1 MRILIIEDD
10 KKVAAFLKK
19 GLEEE
24 QYAVDVQYDGAD
36 GSFWAAEYPYDAI
49 LLDVM
54 LPKKDGITVCKEL
67 RAKGIATPII
77 MLTAKD
83 TVPDKI
89 AGLDVGADDYL
100 AKPFSFAELLAR
112 LRSVMRRSQEYK
124 TPVLTLADLQL
135 DPASR
140 RVTRGGKEI
149 TLTGKEYAL
158 LEYLLRNKGRIVT
171 ETLIVEHVWDMN
183 YEPGTNVLNVYL
195 HHLRSKL
202 DKGFEKKLLHTI
214 RGAGYVLK
222 EGDEEE

>member
-36 GSFWAAEYPYDAI
+36 GAFWASEYPYDVI
-49 LLDVM
+49 LLDIM
-54 LPKKDGITVCKEL
+54 LPKKDGLAVCKEL
-67 RAKGIATPII
+67 RAKGLNTPII

-140 RVTRGGKEI
+140 RVTRGGKEM

-183 YEPGTNVLNVYL
+183 YEPGTNVLNVYI
-195 HHLRSKL
+195 HHLRNKL
-202 DKGFEKKLLHTI
+202 DKGFDKKLLHTI
-214 RGAGYVLK
+214 RGAGYILR
-222 EGDEEE
+222 EGNDEE